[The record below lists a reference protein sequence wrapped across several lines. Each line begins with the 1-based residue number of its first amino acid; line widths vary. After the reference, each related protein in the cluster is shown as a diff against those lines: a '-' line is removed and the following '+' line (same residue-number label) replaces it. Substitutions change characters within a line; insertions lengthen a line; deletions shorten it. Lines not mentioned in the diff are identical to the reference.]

1 MAETE
6 GPVTAPLLF
15 LLGLVLFAAG
25 TLAFAADLVTGHGVV
40 RSLLANALGAFLL
53 VGWAARDTLTDPDS
67 AVDSP
72 GGAAGTAILLYGL
85 YLLLAGVIVAVT
97 SVRHGRLPV
106 GLGLAGAAVAL
117 IAVGFLVFPRGAVAD
132 DGDDGDGEPETPAA
146 DDAGDTRA

>member
-1 MAETE
+1 MTETE

-15 LLGLVLFAAG
+15 ALGLILFVAG
-25 TLAFAADLVTGHGVV
+25 TVAFLADLVTGHGVV

-53 VGWAARDTLTDPDS
+53 VGWAARDTLADPDA

-97 SVRHGRLPV
+97 SFRHGRLPV

-117 IAVGFLVFPRGAVAD
+117 IVVGFLVFPRGSIT
-132 DGDDGDGEPETPAA
+132 DGEPSTREEDAPPTA
-146 DDAGDTRA
+146 DDAGETRE